1 MASLV
6 GRTLHVL
13 IQSCLGWWD
22 QLYIVL
28 LCEEFLPGLVD
39 VLARVGALREQH
51 DEPLDGMQCVCKVWQ
66 NVPDCPGSR
75 LIMSSTA
82 GCSVTPGQ
90 SVKRGEGLVLWSY
103 RGFSRDVTRS
113 RVCLVTRLSGIL
125 GVKLPQ
131 LRVPFVQY
139 NVLFILLINLLVAR
153 CVCGCY
159 EMA

>member
-28 LCEEFLPGLVD
+28 LCEEFRPGLVD
-39 VLARVGALREQH
+39 VLARAGAVREH
-51 DEPLDGMQCVCKVWQ
+51 HGESLDGMHNIVSYATWCRGSLQQCVCKVWQ
-66 NVPDCPGSR
+66 NGPDCPGSR
-75 LIMSSTA
+75 LIMSSTV

-103 RGFSRDVTRS
+103 AKYTE
-113 RVCLVTRLSGIL
+113 C
-125 GVKLPQ
+125 
-131 LRVPFVQY
+131 
-139 NVLFILLINLLVAR
+139 N
-153 CVCGCY
+153 
-159 EMA
+159 